1 MKVID
6 TNTMKQLK
14 KFHLIEFGP
23 GLGTLSSNI
32 IRVLNQFNLLDSL
45 QITFIEASDF
55 MAKK

>member
-1 MKVID
+1 
-6 TNTMKQLK
+6 MKQLK